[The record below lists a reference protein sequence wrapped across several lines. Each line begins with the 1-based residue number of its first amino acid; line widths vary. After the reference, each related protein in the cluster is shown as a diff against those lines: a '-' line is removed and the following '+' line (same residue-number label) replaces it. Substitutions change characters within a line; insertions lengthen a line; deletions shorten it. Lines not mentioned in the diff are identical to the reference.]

1 MSKPVYYAMIMA
13 GGIGSRFWP
22 MSRQNYP
29 KQFIDVLGTGQT
41 LLQMSFNRLKLVC
54 ESNNIGVI
62 TNRSYKEITQSQLHS
77 VNEQL
82 MLLEPT
88 RRNTAP
94 CIAYA
99 VHKIAMNDPNAVLI
113 ISPSDHLIIDE
124 HLFAENCKA
133 AMNFAFENDVIVTLG
148 IKPTRP
154 DTGYGY
160 IQFDSKT
167 KSETGTYKV
176 KTFTEKPNIDLA
188 RNFVQSGEFLWNSG
202 IVICKASTMIDA
214 LAKYLPEINNLFK
227 EGEPY
232 YYTSEEVAFLSQAYS
247 RSTNISIDYGVL
259 EKSNEVY
266 VLPVE
271 FGWSDLG
278 TWGSLYENLEKDE
291 NHNASVGSNIFFYQT
306 KDCIVHSGTNR
317 LIAIEGLQDYI
328 VVDSE
333 DVLLI
338 CKKDDEQQI
347 RDIVTNIKVEKGD
360 KFV

>member
-54 ESNNIGVI
+54 DTNNIGVI
-62 TNRSYKEITQSQLHS
+62 TNRSYKVITQSQLHS
-77 VNEQL
+77 LNEEL

-99 VHKIAMNDPNAVLI
+99 VHKIAKKEPNAVLI
-113 ISPSDHLIIDE
+113 ISPADHLIIDE
-124 HLFAENCKA
+124 NLFAENCKA
-133 AMNFAFENDVIVTLG
+133 AMDFAHKNDVIVTLG

-167 KSETGTYKV
+167 QTDTGTYKV

-202 IVICKASTMIDA
+202 IVISKASTMIDA
-214 LAKYLPEINNLFK
+214 LAKHLPEINNLFK
-227 EGEPY
+227 DGESY
-232 YYTSEEVAFLSQAYS
+232 YYTSEEDTFLTQAYS

-278 TWGSLYENLEKDE
+278 TWGSLYENIEKDE
-291 NHNASVGSNIFFYQT
+291 NQNARVGNNIFFYQT
-306 KDCIVHSGTNR
+306 QDCIVHSGTNR
-317 LIAIEGLQDYI
+317 LIAIQGLQGYI